1 MTFDSDRQYDEMGE
15 NYPFI
20 DKNKEGYTPEEA
32 IKVLTKAQMYEYVK
46 KTVKRY
52 GLERTEEIIKEVYKT
67 VPGLQ
72 EQILAMLYEV
82 WKGL

>member
-1 MTFDSDRQYDEMGE
+1 MMKWEKITLSL
-15 NYPFI
+15 I
-20 DKNKEGYTPEEA
+20 KIK
-32 IKVLTKAQMYEYVK
+32 KVLTKAQMYEYVK